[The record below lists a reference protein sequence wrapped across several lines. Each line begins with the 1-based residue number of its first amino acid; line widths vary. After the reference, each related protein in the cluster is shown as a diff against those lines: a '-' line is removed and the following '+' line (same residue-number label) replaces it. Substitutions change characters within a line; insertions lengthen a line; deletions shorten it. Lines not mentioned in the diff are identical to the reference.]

1 MKVQVKTHSEYGVKK
16 GGIVEVTKE
25 LPDAYI
31 GLYDDQK
38 GGKTLTTVRVK
49 KDKCII
55 IEK

>member
-1 MKVQVKTHSEYGVKK
+1 MKVQVKSHSEYGIKK

-31 GLYDDQK
+31 GLYDEQK
-38 GGKTLTTVRVK
+38 GGKLPTTVRVR

-55 IEK
+55 VS